1 MAEPI
6 IRNNNQKAAQSY
18 LMAYLP
24 YILNYFLTQQN
35 SKKYVNL
42 RNGYTN
48 FLTFSDSNDALKV
61 GDSKL
66 IGKLARGEQFKQLNK
81 LPPNVISCLTPYLKI
96 YKLIYNEG
104 ENKEPIYFEVPFD
117 NFTNQQEFLGVDSI
131 LTNYKGTIK
140 NAGIKSFDYNF
151 VGVNPAESERAISAK
166 LVLMFDSIDKLL
178 QEIEVKDATGKPV
191 SVQYTSGKETK
202 TENLVFKYSD
212 LVNQSARKI
221 GQEKASNPKYYRI
234 KIELGYAFDSTFS
247 NQVDQTFDLDTINNI
262 LQDSKICLSLYPW
275 SHELNFSEDGMIELS
290 ISYQASIESV
300 FSDELL
306 DLFNID
312 IQNMKYVVQLRKS
325 IEALEESKKQAIRDS
340 QCDRIKQLEESFDK
354 LIEDAKKE
362 KAQNLS
368 GLYQGVIKT
377 LFERGNIY
385 SLKMPL
391 EYLNFYN
398 NNNNLLNNLP
408 NGDNV
413 NTLQPSGDVKIFES
427 LNGESF
433 LNSFKNASEQGAK
446 ADPASMI
453 KFVQEY
459 SNSDPSKTETVDFI
473 FFGDLLDAALSILAF
488 TEDTEKPL
496 VIVGNVSIPHSSN
509 LLNNMQQAAAK
520 FIPGDSDLNSKIKSL
535 PFAPTVVDGEILTSL
550 ANFPISMDILNV
562 FLTEK
567 IIKTQ
572 RETYPLKLFLRDV
585 LELLVQSSRQ
595 VFNDGIGSIGVFRPK
610 NVYFTALPESIVKT
624 IPDGDSKIFSNT
636 TAQIGA
642 IPWQIPGVKESAIDF
657 SKRSPNTPMLNLTN
671 TSGLSGLYTKGLITN
686 LERTVTHPKGIEFL
700 KNSQNVLFI
709 STTSKA
715 PSTLNVKS
723 TEKEIL
729 NSGVSSIFN
738 MGSNVGILKS
748 VKFKKTDIPF
758 LLESRAFK
766 EGELNKGVL
775 RMKYDADITIF
786 GNSLF
791 RPGDFIKINPVF
803 LSSRDNEVAASLLI
817 EELGLGG
824 YYEVIKT
831 STKISSGVFETDMHC
846 VFQYY
851 NDGTKGGKEQK
862 TGTKECPDKQ

>member
-42 RNGYTN
+42 KNGYTN
-48 FLTFSDSNDALKV
+48 FLGFSDSNDVLKV

-81 LPPNVISCLTPYLKI
+81 LPPNVISSLTPYIKI
-96 YKLIYNEG
+96 YKLIYNQG

-117 NFTNQQEFLGVDSI
+117 NFTNQEEFLGTDSI

-151 VGVNPAESERAISAK
+151 IGVNPAESERAISAK

-178 QEIEVKDATGKPV
+178 QEIPVKDVDGRPAI
-191 SVQYTSGKETK
+191 VQYTANKEPK
-202 TENLVFKYSD
+202 QENLIFKYSD

-221 GQEKASNPKYYRI
+221 GEEKASNPKYYRI
-234 KIELGYAFDSTFS
+234 KIELGYAFDSTFN

-262 LQDSKICLSLYPW
+262 LQDSKLCLSLYPF

-312 IQNMKYVVQLRKS
+312 LENMKYMLELRNKIEKLQKEKKEKIENTECDKRKS
-325 IEALEESKKQAIRDS
+325 VTEE
-340 QCDRIKQLEESFDK
+340 FDK
-354 LIEDAKKE
+354 QIEEAKKE

-398 NNNNLLNNLP
+398 SNKDLLNNLP

-413 NTLQPSGDVKIFES
+413 DTLQPSGDVKIFES
-427 LNGESF
+427 LSGQSF
-433 LNSFKNASEQGAK
+433 LNSFKDASEQGAK

-459 SNSDPSKTETVDFI
+459 NQDDPSKTETVDFI

-520 FIPGDSDLNSKIKSL
+520 FIPGDSDINSKIKSL

-610 NVYFTALPESIVKT
+610 NVYFTGLPQSVVSLV
-624 IPDGDSKIFSNT
+624 PGGDSKIFSNT
-636 TAQIGA
+636 VKQIGS
-642 IPWQIPGVKESAIDF
+642 IPWQIPGVKDNAIAF
-657 SKRSPNTPMLNLTN
+657 SKNNPNIPMTNLAN
-671 TSGLSGLYTKGLITN
+671 TSDLSGLYTKGLITN
-686 LERTVTHPKGIEFL
+686 LEQAITQPSGVEFL
-700 KNSQNVLFI
+700 KNSQNILFI
-709 STTSKA
+709 STTSKS

-729 NSGVSSIFN
+729 NAGVSSIFN
-738 MGSNVGILKS
+738 MGSNVGIMKS

-786 GNSLF
+786 GNSSF

-803 LSSRDNEVAASLLI
+803 LSSNDNEVAASLLI